1 MCLTLKPARVRVSSN
16 LDQLTNDKG
25 QSEAR
30 HMGKKELLRLQ
41 VKHIARLVRGKT
53 HVVKS

>member
-1 MCLTLKPARVRVSSN
+1 MCLTLKPAGVRVSSN

-41 VKHIARLVRGKT
+41 VKTHSASCARENAR
-53 HVVKS
+53 S